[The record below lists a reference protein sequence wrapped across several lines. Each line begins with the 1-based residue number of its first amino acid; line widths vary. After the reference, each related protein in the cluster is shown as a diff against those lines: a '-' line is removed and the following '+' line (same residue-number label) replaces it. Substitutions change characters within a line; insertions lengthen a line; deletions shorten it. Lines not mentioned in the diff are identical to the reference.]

1 MGELV
6 RTALITGGSR
16 GIGKAAALRLAKM
29 GYQIFLTYVSKPELA
44 EQTCA
49 QIADQGG
56 QAKAFCLDIGD
67 WDQVVSFF
75 EKEIRKKV
83 FLEVLVNNAGMTKDG
98 LLIRMNKEQW
108 EKVIQVNLTG
118 SFVCLQQA
126 AKIMIKQRYGRIINI
141 TSVTGQAGNP
151 GQANYT
157 AAKAGMIGLTKTA
170 ALELASRN
178 ITVNAVAPGFITTD
192 MTAGLPENLQNEYL
206 NKIPLQ
212 RFGTAEDIAEAIAFL
227 ASKEAS
233 YITGQVINVNG
244 GMYL

>member
-6 RTALITGGSR
+6 KTALITGGSG
-16 GIGKAAALRLAKM
+16 GIGKATALRLARM

-44 EQTCA
+44 EEVCTEINA
-49 QIADQGG
+49 NGG
-56 QAKAFCLDIGD
+56 QAKSFALDIGD
-67 WDQVVSFF
+67 WDQVVNFF
-75 EKEIRKKV
+75 KEKIKGQV
-83 FLEVLVNNAGMTKDG
+83 FLEVLVNNAGMTQDG

-157 AAKAGMIGLTKTA
+157 SAKAGMIGLTRTA

-192 MTAGLPENLQNEYL
+192 MTAGLPEDLQNEYL
-206 NKIPLQ
+206 KKIPLK
-212 RFGTAEDIAEAIAFL
+212 RFGTAEDIAEAVAFL

-233 YITGQVINVNG
+233 YITGQVLNVNG
-244 GMYL
+244 GMYM

>member
-6 RTALITGGSR
+6 KTALITGGSR
-16 GIGKAAALRLAKM
+16 GIGKATALRLARM

-44 EQTCA
+44 EEVCSE
-49 QIADQGG
+49 IKDQGG
-56 QAKAFCLDIGD
+56 QARAFALDIGD
-67 WDQVVSFF
+67 WDQVANFF
-75 EKEIRKKV
+75 KEKIKGQV
-83 FLEVLVNNAGMTKDG
+83 FLEVLVNNAGMTQDG

-157 AAKAGMIGLTKTA
+157 SAKAGMIGLTKTA

-192 MTAGLPENLQNEYL
+192 MTAGLPEDLQNEYL
-206 NKIPLQ
+206 KKIPLK
-212 RFGTAEDIAEAIAFL
+212 RFGTAEDIAEAVAFL

-233 YITGQVINVNG
+233 YITGQVFNING
-244 GMYL
+244 GMYM

>member
-6 RTALITGGSR
+6 KTALITGGSR
-16 GIGKAAALRLAKM
+16 GIGKATALRLARM

-44 EQTCA
+44 EEVCSE
-49 QIADQGG
+49 IKGQGG
-56 QAKAFCLDIGD
+56 QAKAFALNIGD
-67 WDQVVSFF
+67 WDQVVNFF
-75 EKEIRKKV
+75 KEKIKGQV
-83 FLEVLVNNAGMTKDG
+83 FLEVLVNNAGMTQDG

-108 EKVIQVNLTG
+108 ENVIQVNLTG

-157 AAKAGMIGLTKTA
+157 SAKAGMIGLTKTA

-192 MTAGLPENLQNEYL
+192 MTAGLPEDLQNEYL
-206 NKIPLQ
+206 KKIPLK
-212 RFGTAEDIAEAIAFL
+212 RFGTAEDIAEAVAFL

-233 YITGQVINVNG
+233 YITGQVLNVNG
-244 GMYL
+244 GMYM